1 MWIRDG
7 RELFQDAF
15 RRGYALPAFNVASL
29 EMIQACLRAAE
40 ALRAPVILQTYRE
53 EVRRV
58 APEAFAAMVRA
69 LAERVRV
76 PVLLHLD
83 HGGSLEEVFRALR
96 AGYGSAMWDA
106 QGMRIGKVAEEVA
119 RVAPLVHGMGAA
131 LEVAAEGFSG
141 EERSRPE
148 EVAAL
153 FQAGADVVAVAAGS
167 RHGEESRLDLPLLA
181 RIREEA
187 RGPFALHGGS
197 GIPPEDLEAAVRLGV
212 VKVNV
217 GTALYRSLRALLGR
231 PWEHHRLFYKAVE
244 EELMKVAEVYIRR
257 TQAEGKA

>member
-40 ALRAPVILQTYRE
+40 ALRAPVVLQTYRE

-83 HGGSLEEVFRALR
+83 HGGSLEEVFWALR

-106 QGMRIGKVAEEVA
+106 QGMGIGKVAE
-119 RVAPLVHGMGAA
+119 GW
-131 LEVAAEGFSG
+131 
-141 EERSRPE
+141 
-148 EVAAL
+148 
-153 FQAGADVVAVAAGS
+153 
-167 RHGEESRLDLPLLA
+167 
-181 RIREEA
+181 
-187 RGPFALHGGS
+187 RG
-197 GIPPEDLEAAVRLGV
+197 
-212 VKVNV
+212 
-217 GTALYRSLRALLGR
+217 
-231 PWEHHRLFYKAVE
+231 
-244 EELMKVAEVYIRR
+244 
-257 TQAEGKA
+257 